1 MLKHLSLS
9 LLSPVTDK
17 ICALTDDIVQYISEC
32 FLKADSETGPPL
44 PTHGL
49 SVHFTHAQN
58 HSVRGRRGLWAFE
71 LATCMLLSRCWCLP
85 NTHTHTSG
93 LPIIFMLLSQT
104 ANINR
109 LSNCNENIL
118 HQPVCVW
125 ERDRLFFQ
133 SPALQRR
140 PERHRLQDLTLQIH
154 KSKTFISLTSLANS
168 CFLF

>member
-1 MLKHLSLS
+1 MTL
-9 LLSPVTDK
+9 
-17 ICALTDDIVQYISEC
+17 CNISVSVFSKQTVRRDPRC
-32 FLKADSETGPPL
+32 QHSYYPF
-44 PTHGL
+44 
-49 SVHFTHAQN
+49 SVHFTHVQN
-58 HSVRGRRGLWAFE
+58 HSVRVRRGSWAFE
-71 LATCMLLSRCWCLP
+71 LATCYYQDADASQ
-85 NTHTHTSG
+85 THTHTHASG

-140 PERHRLQDLTLQIH
+140 PERHRLQDLTLQNH
-154 KSKTFISLTSLANS
+154 KSKTFISLSSLVNS
-168 CFLF
+168 FFLF